1 MQMVKVKAASNPR
14 TWDARPAVFSVMLPD
29 TLAKSA
35 YSEKTIAAFL
45 SMYNPTGTIRVDN
58 TDAREF
64 VSLLP
69 LLSTRDGAL
78 QTAVLAIGITQ
89 LGTTA
94 GNQDLTRQGRILYG
108 KALKE
113 TAVALQNPA
122 RVNSESLL
130 VVPRVMGLFDMLY
143 GADPGSYRQ
152 AISWLSHSEGE
163 LAMILSRGPEAF
175 SKDDAA
181 HSLFTNARYRL
192 LAPAIRGRKSTI
204 LNNEEWKT
212 LPWKGRT
219 KTSDDILIDIFCEIP
234 ELIESIDR
242 LTFDTMSEQKREGLQ
257 VQTLAQCWTLHFQLQ
272 AWVDAEANAIYTPD
286 FGDST
291 THITF
296 PNIDIACITVRYW
309 LIALFLYSSLDIV
322 SGIDPNTDTVLFH
335 PDRPHP
341 RPFARNIVRSIDY
354 FFQEEFGIT
363 GFTAIWMPL
372 GNALFYMSR
381 NRPADIEYIT
391 MTMQSWHHPNLP
403 NTMREFLVSFRRT
416 VAMGTLVPIPMSELQ
431 KGSILPLVAESLDTK
446 LRYWSWEMGKQVREL
461 GIRYKTLNTT
471 D

>member
-1 MQMVKVKAASNPR
+1 M
-14 TWDARPAVFSVMLPD
+14 FSVMLPD

-45 SMYNPTGTIRVDN
+45 SMYNPTGTIQVEN

-64 VSLLP
+64 VNLLP
-69 LLSTRDGAL
+69 LLSTRDEAL

-89 LGTTA
+89 LGTTV
-94 GNQDLTRQGRILYG
+94 GNQDLIRQGRTLYG

-113 TAVALQNPA
+113 TAVALRSPA
-122 RVNSESLL
+122 RANSESLL
-130 VVPRVMGLFDMLY
+130 VVPRIMGLFDMLY
-143 GADPGSYRQ
+143 SADPGSYRQ

-175 SKDDAA
+175 WKDDAA

-192 LAPAIRGRKSTI
+192 FAPALRGRKPTI
-204 LNNEEWKT
+204 LNNEDWKT

-234 ELIESIDR
+234 ELLESTDK
-242 LTFDTMSEQKREGLQ
+242 LTFMPMSEQEREGLQ

-272 AWVDAEANAIYTPD
+272 AWVDAEANAIYTPE

-291 THITF
+291 SRITF
-296 PNIDIACITVRYW
+296 PNIDIACRTLRYW
-309 LIALFLYSSLDIV
+309 LLGIFLYSALDIL
-322 SGIDPNTDTVLFH
+322 SGIDPTTDGAHSH

-341 RPFARNIVRSIDY
+341 RRFARNIVRSVDY

-363 GFTAIWMPL
+363 GFTAIWSPL

-381 NRPADIEYIT
+381 NRPADIQYIT
-391 MTMQSWHHPNLP
+391 MIMQSWNHPNLP
-403 NTMREFLVSFRRT
+403 GTMREFLVSFRRT

-431 KGSILPLVAESLDTK
+431 KGSTLPLRMEGFDTE
-446 LRYWSWEMGKQVREL
+446 LGYWSWEMDKQVREL
-461 GIRYKTLNTT
+461 GMTYRRLNTT
-471 D
+471 S